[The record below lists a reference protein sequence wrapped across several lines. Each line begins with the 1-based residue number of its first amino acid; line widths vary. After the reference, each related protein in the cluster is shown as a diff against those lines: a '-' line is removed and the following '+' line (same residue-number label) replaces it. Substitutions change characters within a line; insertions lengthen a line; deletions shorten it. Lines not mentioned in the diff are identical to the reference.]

1 MGCGYCAPKKKA
13 KKKVVKKKKS
23 LMIPNVSAAFACK
36 CCGYRIL
43 IVQSEYDRGLD
54 VFLFLIG
61 EENKHKLLI
70 GKRITE
76 LTL

>member
-1 MGCGYCAPKKKA
+1 M
-13 KKKVVKKKKS
+13 S
-23 LMIPNVSAAFACK
+23 PNVSAAFACK

-43 IVQSEYDRGLD
+43 IVQSEYDRGPD